1 MFDTLRF
8 VLGGGLR
15 LPRDQTTRIPRRV
28 RKLAAPQIGE
38 MQAALDEIGGM
49 PGIADVGTTKQVPR
63 GFYAAID
70 KLVAAYDAYVDI
82 VRAELGLQDKPRPG
96 EPGGCG
102 ACYAAPFGVSGI
114 EAIHIARKVRTRP
127 DFPKLGQRAA
137 ELGEAQVKEI
147 QALAQG
153 TDPAKIRFG
162 SKAVQQ
168 GRVNFAKTKQACAFL
183 DESKERCKIWEHRP
197 MVCRMHHPTTDP
209 AWSDPAHPNYA
220 QVKAKNLRL
229 PVKPQAT
236 LVQLDKRMGLQIA
249 PFLYAS
255 LLQVL
260 QLAEGSVL
268 HEVGEPQL
276 RLQQD
281 GRMQQRAN
289 RSRATSKKA
298 QKRKGKGKKRK

>member
-1 MFDTLRF
+1 MFDTLKF
-8 VLGGGLR
+8 VLGGGIR
-15 LPRDQTTRIPRRV
+15 LPRDHSGRVPRKV
-28 RKLAAPQIGE
+28 RKLAAVQIGE
-38 MQAALDEIGGM
+38 MQAALDEIAAM
-49 PGIADVGTTKQVPR
+49 PGIADVAQTKLVPR

-70 KLVAAYDAYVDI
+70 KLIAAYDAYVEI
-82 VRAELGLQDKPRPG
+82 AREELDLKDKPRPG

-114 EAIHIARKVRTRP
+114 EAINISRKVRVRP

-137 ELGEAQVKEI
+137 ELGELQVKEI

-168 GRVNFAKTKQACAFL
+168 GRVNFAKRKEACPFL
-183 DESKERCKIWEHRP
+183 DEGKQRCKIWEARP
-197 MVCRMHHPTTDP
+197 IVCRMHHPTTNP
-209 AWSDPAHPNYA
+209 EWSDPSHENYDK
-220 QVKAKNLRL
+220 VKAKNLRL

-260 QLAEGSVL
+260 QLAEGGVL
-268 HEVGEPQL
+268 LEVGEPPL
-276 RLQQD
+276 KLQQD

-289 RSRATSKKA
+289 RGRAGSKKA
-298 QKRKGKGKKRK
+298 QKKKKKKRK